1 MDEYLDKTV
10 GPSQPD
16 APRKGAKKTSAAGK
30 TSKSASAKKVVAAGA
45 TKDAFY
51 KGGKA
56 PKAGEGQYVQP
67 TPFDINS
74 VLTNPAYYGQPLR
87 VRLGVDYDF

>member
-1 MDEYLDKTV
+1 MGENIFDW
-10 GPSQPD
+10 
-16 APRKGAKKTSAAGK
+16 
-30 TSKSASAKKVVAAGA
+30 KVVKRVDPS
-45 TKDAFY
+45 T
-51 KGGKA
+51 GKA